1 MRQLQ
6 LVNSLHTVF
15 NDIHD
20 PSAIHFSL
28 VAIIFQ
34 EMYVPVEVSSPAGN
48 FDTLGKAFLGER
60 CSPPIKILILTLQ
73 SP

>member
-6 LVNSLHTVF
+6 LGNSLHTVF

-28 VAIIFQ
+28 VAIIFKKC
-34 EMYVPVEVSSPAGN
+34 MYQGVEVTSWAAN
-48 FDTLGKAFLGER
+48 FDTLGKAFWGDGVVH
-60 CSPPIKILILTLQ
+60 Q
-73 SP
+73 SKF